1 MNAMSESEL
10 TERVC
15 EELRRLATNGVAP
28 SAQRYDQQR
37 DRALPRNSM
46 LYARTGYTWAE
57 LIERSGLAP
66 SPRARL
72 RPRSGVPAAV
82 ERDIERTMR
91 ANRALDSERYTDG
104 LTALDSSR
112 RVREFTVQMPD
123 GSVRR
128 IVQESVSL
136 R

>member
-1 MNAMSESEL
+1 MDDTEL
-10 TERVC
+10 ANRIC
-15 EELRRLATNGVAP
+15 AELRRLSVNGVAP

-72 RPRSGVPAAV
+72 RPRRGVPAAV

-128 IVQESVSL
+128 VVQEIVSL